1 MLKKFCP
8 RCAKE
13 TNDLFEGLCSDCY
26 LEKKKIADVPQN
38 VRVLLCRCGRS
49 NEKKKW
55 VSNPS
60 IEVMIE
66 RVVGASVV
74 KDKDVSVKIKYEPF
88 MINGKTV
95 VPVTVL
101 AEKNIDGRLIEKG
114 AVTNLVIVPQS
125 CENCSR
131 LSGGYYEAVIQIRAP
146 KNMQDQILIL
156 IKDKVNQYKDAD
168 MFSFITQVQAS
179 KDGTDVYLG
188 SAKIAQKV
196 EQETKRIYNVTTK
209 ITHSIQGVKDG
220 KEIKRM
226 TVLLRASD

>member
-1 MLKKFCP
+1 M
-8 RCAKE
+8 
-13 TNDLFEGLCSDCY
+13 TNDLFEGLCGDCY
-26 LEKKKIADVPQN
+26 LETKKIVDVPQN
-38 VRVLLCRCGRS
+38 MKILLCRCGRS
-49 NEKKKW
+49 NEKKRW

-60 IEVMIE
+60 IEAMIE
-66 RVVGASVV
+66 RVVGANVV
-74 KDKDVSVKIKYEPF
+74 KDKDVSVKLKYEPF
-88 MINGKTV
+88 IINGKTV

-101 AEKNIDGRLIEKG
+101 GEKQIDGRQIEKG
-114 AVTNLVIVPQS
+114 VVTNLVIIPQS
-125 CENCSR
+125 CESCSR
-131 LSGGYYEAVIQIRAP
+131 LSGGYYEAVIQVRGP
-146 KNMQDQILIL
+146 KNMQDEILKL

-168 MFSFITQVQAS
+168 MFSFITQVQVS
-179 KDGTDVYLG
+179 REGTDVYLG